1 MLAKRWILKDQGNEE
16 LIRLLMEQ
24 VNVNRTLA
32 NLLVQRGIDSYDS
45 AKAFFRPS
53 IENLHDPFL
62 MKDMDKAVDR
72 LVLAIDR
79 KESILLYGDYDVDGT
94 TAVAIVYKF
103 LKRFKLPLDYYIPDR
118 FTEGYGISIKGI
130 DYASE
135 TGCSLIIAVDCGI
148 KDQEKVL
155 YATEK
160 GIDCIICDHHR
171 PGDDIP
177 DAVAVLDPK
186 QKDCNYP
193 FEELSG
199 AGVGFKL
206 MQGLAQRLSIPFDEL
221 KLLLDL
227 VTLSIAAD
235 IVPVIGENRILSFYG
250 LKMINSNPSAGI
262 EAILRTAG
270 VKRRPDSYYKTDYSF
285 TKKITISD
293 LVFIVGPR
301 VNAAGRI
308 QSGKN
313 SVDLLI
319 SENADQADI
328 IATQID
334 NLNIE
339 RKSLD
344 SNATTE
350 ALLAIAESLDDAGRR
365 STVLFNPAWPKGIL
379 GIVASRLTEHYYK
392 PTIVFTRANDEG
404 VITGSARSIKDFD
417 IYEAVET
424 CSDLLIHW
432 GGHTYAAGLSLKESD
447 FETFRRRFDEFAQA
461 KISDDMMI
469 PVIEVDSY
477 LDFNEVTKKF
487 YSVLK
492 QFAPFGPGNM
502 NPVFQTNRVYDNG
515 FSKLVGNNH
524 IKLMVTQS
532 HYKGVG
538 LPGIAFQLGEYFTQI
553 ESQKPFDIV
562 YALEENEWNGNT
574 TLQLNIKDIRIE
586 KEKEESQEQ

>member
-1 MLAKRWILKDQGNEE
+1 MLAKRWILKEQGNEE

-32 NLLVQRGIDSYDS
+32 NLLIQRGVDSFEA

-53 IENLHDPFL
+53 LENLHDPFE

-72 LVLAIDR
+72 LLIAIEN
-79 KESILLYGDYDVDGT
+79 KENILLYGDYDVDGT
-94 TAVAIVYKF
+94 TAVAIIYKF
-103 LKRFKLPLDYYIPDR
+103 LKRFDLSLDYYIPDR
-118 FTEGYGISIKGI
+118 YTEGYGISIKGI
-130 DYASE
+130 DYAADSN
-135 TGCSLIIAVDCGI
+135 CKLIIAVDCGI
-148 KDQEKVL
+148 KDADKIN
-155 YATEK
+155 YAREK
-160 GIDCIICDHHR
+160 GIDFIICDHHR
-171 PGDDIP
+171 PGNDIP
-177 DAVAVLDPK
+177 YAIAVLDPK

-193 FEELSG
+193 FKELSG

-206 MQGLAQRLSIPFDEL
+206 MQGLAQKLNIPFDEL
-221 KLLLDL
+221 KNLLDL

-235 IVPVIGENRILSFYG
+235 IVPVTGENRLLSFYG

-262 EAILRTAG
+262 EAILKTAG
-270 VKRRPDSYYKTDYSF
+270 IKRRPDSYYKTDYSF

-319 SENADQADI
+319 SENAKQADV
-328 IATQID
+328 IAEQID
-334 NLNIE
+334 NLNVE

-344 SNATTE
+344 VNATTE
-350 ALLAIAESLDDAGRR
+350 ALSAIAESIDDKERR
-365 STVLFNPAWPKGIL
+365 STVLYNPAWQKGIL

-392 PTIVFTRANDEG
+392 PTIVFTKANEEG

-417 IYEAVET
+417 IYEAIEA

-432 GGHTYAAGLSLKESD
+432 GGHTYAAGLSLKEKD
-447 FETFRRRFDEFAQA
+447 FESFRNRFEEFAHS
-461 KISDDMMI
+461 KITEDMMV

-477 LDFNEVTKKF
+477 LDFNEITKKF
-487 YSVLK
+487 YQVLK

-502 NPVFQTNRVYDNG
+502 NPIFQTNRVFDNG
-515 FSKLVGNNH
+515 FSKIVGNNH

-538 LPGIAFQLGEYFTQI
+538 LPGIAFQLGEYFNEI

-586 KEKEESQEQ
+586 KE